1 MSGKKCSV
9 SVLKNY
15 SCFIYFFT
23 FTSIFIKKYALK
35 KSESN
40 KDFKSLV
47 LILFAGF
54 LLRQ

>member
-1 MSGKKCSV
+1 MLSICFKK
-9 SVLKNY
+9 LLLFY
-15 SCFIYFFT
+15 LFLYFYLNFYK
-23 FTSIFIKKYALK
+23 KKYALK